1 MITTVALYAA
11 YRANLAKM
19 QRTGQAFFN
28 ALPNALSAQL
38 LDTAA
43 DPYEI
48 ATHEE
53 MIAWQV
59 EHLIYSDDGTEVVG
73 LKNLNQRT
81 QY

>member
-19 QRTGQAFFN
+19 QRVGQAFFN
-28 ALPNALSAQL
+28 ALPEALRHEL
-38 LDTAA
+38 LYTIA

-48 ATHEE
+48 TRHEE